1 MAGMELSVGSSRELA
16 IISPAGR
23 QRKKRKPVVLE
34 EDEYIDKLGKII
46 QRDFFPDLERLRTQN
61 EYLSALERNDMVK
74 IRQLQMRFSV
84 KRTDQTIPGD
94 FASAGRSLQRSSF
107 AWTPRTLNEGDGPA
121 KSGRFT
127 PPPDQLSERSKAG
140 GTSLKRSKS
149 LEDLNLDRYLQR
161 YTSEDNASFE
171 EIIEAQEAEMRRKK
185 AWMFDAEEAHA
196 SKHTKSLALRGADE
210 QLMLPAPTSPKSLD
224 NWTYKAKNAVMFVPD
239 GVDWT
244 PEEMEK
250 RAKMSERVICHKNTR
265 LEEDPFPA
273 NADSSKQSLPADFVP
288 QMGFKNPLQQ
298 FSYVVTP
305 SPVPGLCE
313 SPLMTWGEIEGTPFR
328 LDAGDTQVRRT
339 PGPNFKI
346 PEVPLRDQL
355 AMSMTDEISK
365 KYRRQKKAA
374 RETAASLT
382 PKFASVRSSERLAS
396 MSPAAQRLASSKL
409 GIRVPSEKRFG
420 AAFSPASPALYK
432 GTTPKPETP
441 STPLESSSSVLSSRI
456 VRKKTADY
464 S

>member
-1 MAGMELSVGSSRELA
+1 MAEMECSAANSKEVAVVGTVSS
-16 IISPAGR
+16 
-23 QRKKRKPVVLE
+23 QRKKRKPIVLE
-34 EDEYIDKLGKII
+34 EDDYIDKLGKII
-46 QRDFFPDLERLRTQN
+46 QRDFFPDLEKLRTQN

-74 IRQLQMRFSV
+74 IRQIQMRFSV
-84 KRTDQTIPGD
+84 RRTDQTFPGVSGGTD
-94 FASAGRSLQRSSF
+94 QRNSRS
-107 AWTPRTLNEGDGPA
+107 WTPRNLNGDA
-121 KSGRFT
+121 SASRARFT
-127 PPPDQLSERSKAG
+127 PPLPQLSEEADAFG
-140 GTSLKRSKS
+140 PLLKKSKS
-149 LEDLNLDRYLQR
+149 LEDLNLDRYLQKC
-161 YTSEDNASFE
+161 TSEDNASFE

-196 SKHTKSLALRGADE
+196 LKQAKSLAIRGADE
-210 QLMLPAPTSPKSLD
+210 QLMLPPPTTAKSLD
-224 NWTYKAKNAVMFVPD
+224 NWTYRAKNAVMFVPD
-239 GVDWT
+239 SVDWT
-244 PEEMEK
+244 PEELEK
-250 RAKMSERVICHKNTR
+250 RSKMNERVICHKNTR

-273 NADSSKQSLPADFVP
+273 ESESSKKSLPADFVP

-328 LDAGDTQVRRT
+328 LDASDTQVRRT

-374 RETAASLT
+374 METVASLT
-382 PKFASVRSSERLAS
+382 PKFASVRSMERLAS

-420 AAFSPASPALYK
+420 AAFSPASPALYRT
-432 GTTPKPETP
+432 TTPK
-441 STPLESSSSVLSSRI
+441 SAKQTPLSPVESSPSRT
-456 VRKKTADY
+456 VRRKAADY